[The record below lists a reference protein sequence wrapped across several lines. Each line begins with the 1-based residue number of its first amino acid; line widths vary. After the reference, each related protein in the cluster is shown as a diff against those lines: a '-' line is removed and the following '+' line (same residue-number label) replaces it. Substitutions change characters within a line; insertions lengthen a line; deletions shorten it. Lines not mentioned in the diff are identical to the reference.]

1 MRQCTVGSHRETA
14 PALRYPERVSEEA
27 LWKYVRELHA
37 AVEKGNRGDA
47 PQPYH
52 KGPFLVSARAGD
64 IEVTIKDIAEEDAIL
79 IAGEL
84 GAYGVHTVIRSSTT
98 CPHCGERVPMQRY
111 CTSCRER
118 LRPASDEPFPDSFP
132 NHEE

>member
-1 MRQCTVGSHRETA
+1 M
-14 PALRYPERVSEEA
+14 SEEA

-79 IAGEL
+79 IASEL
-84 GAYGVHTVIRSSTT
+84 GAYGVRTVIRGSTT
-98 CPHCGERVPMQRY
+98 CPHCGERVPMQRF
-111 CTSCRER
+111 CTSCRQR
-118 LRPASDEPFPDSFP
+118 LAPRSPHASDDSAEPPRDDTSP

>member
-1 MRQCTVGSHRETA
+1 M
-14 PALRYPERVSEEA
+14 SEEA

-84 GAYGVHTVIRSSTT
+84 GSYGVRTVIRGSRT
-98 CPHCGERVPMQRY
+98 CPHCGERVPAQRY

-118 LRPASDEPFPDSFP
+118 LPRAAEPPFTDPSADR
-132 NHEE
+132 EE

>member
-1 MRQCTVGSHRETA
+1 M
-14 PALRYPERVSEEA
+14 SEEA

-84 GAYGVHTVIRSSTT
+84 GSYGVHTVIRASTT
-98 CPHCGERVPMQRY
+98 CPRCGKRVPMQRF
-111 CTSCRER
+111 CTHCRQR
-118 LRPASDEPFPDSFP
+118 LRTASSDADADASADAPDASSSQ
-132 NHEE
+132 EE